1 MTHLFGECSGNR
13 GETGG
18 MDSNLSSAYRYLG
31 VKNYGCDW
39 MNKENISSFQYRFEK
54 HGEERVF
61 SIESGPKDAHG
72 RFLYP
77 V

>member
-31 VKNYGCDW
+31 VKDYGCDW
-39 MNKENISSFQYRFEK
+39 INK
-54 HGEERVF
+54 
-61 SIESGPKDAHG
+61 
-72 RFLYP
+72 
-77 V
+77 

>member
-31 VKNYGCDW
+31 VHTKCQVPEKA
-39 MNKENISSFQYRFEK
+39 NKEN
-54 HGEERVF
+54 
-61 SIESGPKDAHG
+61 
-72 RFLYP
+72 YP
-77 V
+77 QINCMKIT